1 MHAYDIVELIHG
13 ELRQVFES
21 KVKNLQNVRIGLILL
36 LLSSALHA
44 SESLDVLHWWTSLSE
59 RRAADFLRIKLAEEN
74 IEWRDAAIPG
84 GAGLGAMKVLKSR
97 VLSGKPPAVAQL
109 IGPAV
114 SEWAELGLI
123 LELDNATRRWQSL
136 MFPTIWELVT
146 HRQHTVAVPLG
157 IHRINT
163 LFYNKKVFDRLGLKP
178 PRNFIEFKRVALQ
191 LQAAGITPLAQ
202 SNEAW
207 QVATLF
213 ETLVLAE
220 SDVKFYRD
228 LFVARNPQA
237 YLDPRFA
244 QALTRLRQLRSYTA
258 KSGPDLP
265 WTDVSRQFASGN
277 AAMVIMGDWMK
288 GELMAQ
294 GLSVDV
300 DFACVTVPNTDNAHL
315 YSVDTMVM
323 FAGDYSKQISQERFA
338 QIIVSPAV
346 QLGYSKLKGSV
357 PVRKDVDIASLDSCG
372 KNSWRSF
379 ARGAAY
385 QAPSLVHRMA
395 ADDTFKEAIVAQIQ
409 TFYLDEKI
417 SVAETQQRLA
427 AMVRALNRKE
437 D

>member
-1 MHAYDIVELIHG
+1 M
-13 ELRQVFES
+13 
-21 KVKNLQNVRIGLILL
+21 GLILL
-36 LLSSALHA
+36 LLSNALHA

-59 RRAADFLRIKLAEEN
+59 RRAADFLRTKLAEEN

-84 GAGLGAMKVLKSR
+84 GAGIGAVKVLKSR
-97 VLSGKPPAVAQL
+97 VLSGNPPSVAQL

-123 LELDNATRRWQSL
+123 LELDNAAGRWQSQ
-136 MFPTIWELVT
+136 MFPTVWQLVT

-163 LFYNKKVFDRLGLKP
+163 LFYNKKVFDRMGLAP
-178 PRNFIEFKRVALQ
+178 PSNFTEFKRIALQ

-202 SNEAW
+202 SHEAW

-244 QALTRLRQLRSYTA
+244 QALTRLRQLRSYTV
-258 KSGPDLP
+258 KTGPELS

-288 GELMAQ
+288 GELAAQ

-300 DFACVTVPNTDNAHL
+300 DFACATVPNTDNTHL
-315 YSVDTMVM
+315 YSIDTMVM
-323 FAGDYSKQISQERFA
+323 FAGDYSRQLNQERFA
-338 QIIVSPAV
+338 QIIVSPTA

-372 KNSWRSF
+372 RNSWRTF
-379 ARGAAY
+379 ARGATY

-395 ADDTFKEAIVAQIQ
+395 TDDTFKDAIVKQIQ
-409 TFYLDEKI
+409 VFYLDEKI

>member
-1 MHAYDIVELIHG
+1 M
-13 ELRQVFES
+13 FES
-21 KVKNLQNVRIGLILL
+21 KVKIVKSTTRWLILL
-36 LLSSALHA
+36 LCSGVLHA
-44 SESLDVLHWWTSLSE
+44 AESLDVLHWWTSLSE
-59 RRAADFLRIKLAEEN
+59 RRSVDFLRHKLAEEN
-74 IEWRDAAIPG
+74 IEWRDAGIPG

-97 VLSGKPPAVAQL
+97 VLSGRPPAVAQL

-123 LELDNATRRWQSL
+123 LELDSAAGRWQSQ
-136 MFPTIWELVT
+136 MFPTIWQLVT
-146 HRQHTVAVPLG
+146 HRQHAVAVPLG

-163 LFYNKKVFDRLGLKP
+163 LFYNKKIFDRLGLKP
-178 PRNFIEFKRVALQ
+178 PRTFIEFKRVALQ

-202 SNEAW
+202 SSEAW

-228 LFVARNPQA
+228 LFVERNPQA

-244 QALTRLRQLRSYTA
+244 QALMRLRQLRSYTN
-258 KSGPDLP
+258 KSGIDTP
-265 WTDVSRQFASGN
+265 WTDISRQFASGQ
-277 AAMVIMGDWMK
+277 AAMLVMGDWMK

-294 GLSVDV
+294 GQSVDV
-300 DFACVTVPNTDNAHL
+300 DFGCVTVPNTDNAHL

-323 FAGDYSKQISQERFA
+323 FAGDYSKQQSQERFA
-338 QIIVSPAV
+338 QIVLSPAA
-346 QLGYSKLKGSV
+346 QIGYSKLKGAV
-357 PVRKDVDIASLDSCG
+357 PVRRDVDVASLDSCG
-372 KNSWRSF
+372 RNSWRAF
-379 ARGAAY
+379 GRGAAV

-395 ADDTFKEAIVAQIQ
+395 TDETFKEAIVAQIQ
-409 TFYLDEKI
+409 TFYLDDKI

>member
-1 MHAYDIVELIHG
+1 MLI
-13 ELRQVFES
+13 RYV
-21 KVKNLQNVRIGLILL
+21 
-36 LLSSALHA
+36 
-44 SESLDVLHWWTSLSE
+44 
-59 RRAADFLRIKLAEEN
+59 
-74 IEWRDAAIPG
+74 
-84 GAGLGAMKVLKSR
+84 
-97 VLSGKPPAVAQL
+97 
-109 IGPAV
+109 
-114 SEWAELGLI
+114 LGL
-123 LELDNATRRWQSL
+123 A
-136 MFPTIWELVT
+136 
-146 HRQHTVAVPLG
+146 
-157 IHRINT
+157 
-163 LFYNKKVFDRLGLKP
+163 
-178 PRNFIEFKRVALQ
+178 
-191 LQAAGITPLAQ
+191 
-202 SNEAW
+202 
-207 QVATLF
+207 LF

-220 SDVKFYRD
+220 SDVNFYRD

-372 KNSWRSF
+372 KNSWSSF

-395 ADDTFKEAIVAQIQ
+395 ADDTFKEAIVAQIE

>member
-1 MHAYDIVELIHG
+1 
-13 ELRQVFES
+13 VFES
-21 KVKNLQNVRIGLILL
+21 KVKNRQSIWIGLILL
-36 LLSSALHA
+36 LLSNALHA

-59 RRAADFLRIKLAEEN
+59 RRAADFLRTKLAEEN

-84 GAGLGAMKVLKSR
+84 GAGVGAVKVLKSR
-97 VLSGKPPAVAQL
+97 VLSGNPPSVAQL

-123 LELDNATRRWQSL
+123 LELDNAAGRWQSQ
-136 MFPTIWELVT
+136 MFPTVWQLVT

-163 LFYNKKVFDRLGLKP
+163 LFYNKKVFDRMGLAP
-178 PRNFIEFKRVALQ
+178 PSNFTEFKRIALQ

-202 SNEAW
+202 SHEAW

-244 QALTRLRQLRSYTA
+244 QALTRLRQLRSYTV
-258 KSGPDLP
+258 KTGPELS

-288 GELMAQ
+288 GELAAQ

-300 DFACVTVPNTDNAHL
+300 DFACVTVPNTDNTHL
-315 YSVDTMVM
+315 YSIDTMVM
-323 FAGDYSKQISQERFA
+323 FAGDYSRQLNQERFA
-338 QIIVSPAV
+338 QIIVSPTA

-372 KNSWRSF
+372 RNSWRTF

-395 ADDTFKEAIVAQIQ
+395 ADDTFKDAIVKQIQ
-409 TFYLDEKI
+409 AFYLDEKI

>member
-1 MHAYDIVELIHG
+1 M
-13 ELRQVFES
+13 FES
-21 KVKNLQNVRIGLILL
+21 KVKNRQSVWIGLILL
-36 LLSSALHA
+36 LLSNALHA

-59 RRAADFLRIKLAEEN
+59 RRAADFLRTKLAEEN

-84 GAGLGAMKVLKSR
+84 GAGIGAVKVLKSR
-97 VLSGKPPAVAQL
+97 VLSGNPPSVAQL

-123 LELDNATRRWQSL
+123 LELDNAAGRWQSQ
-136 MFPTIWELVT
+136 MFPTVWQLVT

-163 LFYNKKVFDRLGLKP
+163 LFYNKKVFDRMGLAP
-178 PRNFIEFKRVALQ
+178 PSNFTEFKRIALQ

-202 SNEAW
+202 SHEAW

-244 QALTRLRQLRSYTA
+244 QALTRLRQLRSYTV
-258 KSGPDLP
+258 KTGPELS

-288 GELMAQ
+288 GELAAQ

-300 DFACVTVPNTDNAHL
+300 DFACATVPNTDNTHL
-315 YSVDTMVM
+315 YSIDTMVM
-323 FAGDYSKQISQERFA
+323 FAGDYSRQLNQERFA
-338 QIIVSPAV
+338 QIIVSPTA

-372 KNSWRSF
+372 RNSWRTF
-379 ARGAAY
+379 ARGATY

-395 ADDTFKEAIVAQIQ
+395 TDDTFKDAIVKQIQ
-409 TFYLDEKI
+409 VFYLDEKI

>member
-1 MHAYDIVELIHG
+1 M
-13 ELRQVFES
+13 FES
-21 KVKNLQNVRIGLILL
+21 KVKNLKYTTIGLILL

-44 SESLDVLHWWTSLSE
+44 EPLDVLHWWTSLSE
-59 RRAADFLRIKLAEEN
+59 RRAADFLRTKLAEEN

-97 VLSGKPPAVAQL
+97 VLSGKPPSVAQL

-123 LELDNATRRWQSL
+123 LELDNAAGRWQSQ

-178 PRNFIEFKRVALQ
+178 PRNFTEFKRVALQ
-191 LQAAGITPLAQ
+191 LQVAGITPLAQ
-202 SNEAW
+202 STEAW

-220 SDVKFYRD
+220 SDVKFYRE
-228 LFVARNPQA
+228 LFAARNPQA

-244 QALTRLRQLRSYTA
+244 QALSRLRQLRSYTT
-258 KSGPDLP
+258 KSASDVS

-277 AAMVIMGDWMK
+277 AAMVVMGDWMK

-323 FAGDYSKQISQERFA
+323 FAGDYSKQLSQERFA

-357 PVRKDVDIASLDSCG
+357 PIRKDIDIAGLDSCG
-372 KNSWRSF
+372 KNSWRAF
-379 ARGAAY
+379 GRGAAY

-395 ADDTFKEAIVAQIQ
+395 ADDTFKEAIVKQIQ
-409 TFYLDEKI
+409 AFYLDEKI